1 MQRNRRTRILVE
13 DQTDLALQ
21 LAQEA
26 DGLFPVV
33 VREPAHP
40 GLMMTRVRESAQ
52 NTLFYLG
59 EVLVTRARVSIN
71 EQSGLGLLQGEE
83 REKALALAVIDAAYP
98 LLPDEKK
105 RAGMPCCRLPKNRFS
120 CSRRFDTNRLQE
132 RRFPLIRWRS
142 SNDAGT

>member
-59 EVLVTRARVSIN
+59 EILVTRARVSIN

-105 RAGMPCCRLPKNRFS
+105 ASWDALLQTAEEQIQLQQTIRHKQAAGTKVS
-120 CSRRFDTNRLQE
+120 FDTMEVEQ
-132 RRFPLIRWRS
+132 
-142 SNDAGT
+142 